1 MMGTVSKALELLDLF
16 TRVRPQ
22 LGLSD
27 IARLSGVNKATC
39 HRLMTELESYGLAEQ
54 VEPSREYRIG
64 PAVLRL
70 AALREETVPYKSIV
84 QPVLAE
90 VTERTGESAHVSM
103 LVGGRVELISFAYAQ
118 RHGTRVILHDAETL
132 PFHATS
138 SGLVILAHAGP
149 ALQKAVLG
157 RRLPA
162 ITART
167 ETDPARI
174 RARLE
179 LIRANGYAESVG
191 AFENDVHSVAAP
203 VFASQGDCIAA
214 LAIAAPATRVSPE
227 LRDQMIEAALKGAG
241 DLTLKWGG
249 RPPERAAL
257 APLAAH

>member
-1 MMGTVSKALELLDLF
+1 MGTVGKALELLDLF

-22 LGLSD
+22 VGLSD

-39 HRLMTELESYGLAEQ
+39 HRLMTELQAYGLVEQ

-84 QPVLAE
+84 QPVLAD
-90 VTERTGESAHVSM
+90 VTDRTGESAHVSM

-138 SGLVILAHAGP
+138 SGLAILAHGTAQLQKDVLAASLP
-149 ALQKAVLG
+149 ALT
-157 RRLPA
+157 PM
-162 ITART
+162 T

-174 RARLE
+174 RARLAA
-179 LIRANGYAESVG
+179 IRAEGFAESVG
-191 AFENDVHSVAAP
+191 AFENDVHSIAAP
-203 VFASQGDCIAA
+203 VFASQGDCIGA
-214 LAIAAPATRVSPE
+214 LAIAAPATRVTPD
-227 LRDQMIEAALKGAG
+227 LRAQMIAEALRGANE
-241 DLTLKWGG
+241 LTLKWGG

-257 APLAAH
+257 APIAAY

>member
-1 MMGTVSKALELLDLF
+1 MGTVGKALELLDLF

-39 HRLMTELESYGLAEQ
+39 YRLMTELESYGLVEQ

-138 SGLVILAHAGP
+138 SGLAILAHAAP
-149 ALQKAVLG
+149 AFQKEVLG
-157 RRLPA
+157 RALPA
-162 ITART
+162 LTPHT
-167 ETDPARI
+167 ETNPARI
-174 RARLE
+174 RERLE
-179 LIRANGYAESVG
+179 AIRVQGYAESVG

-214 LAIAAPATRVSPE
+214 LAIAAPATRVTPE
-227 LRDQMIEAALKGAG
+227 LRDEMIAAALKGAG

-257 APLAAH
+257 VPQAAY

>member
-1 MMGTVSKALELLDLF
+1 MGTVGKALELLDLF

-22 LGLSD
+22 VGLSD

-39 HRLMTELESYGLAEQ
+39 HRLMTELEAYGLVEQ

-70 AALREETVPYKSIV
+70 AALREETIPYKSIV

-90 VTERTGESAHVSM
+90 VTDRTGESAHVSM

-138 SGLVILAHAGP
+138 SGLVILAHGTP
-149 ALQKAVLG
+149 ALQKGALKA
-157 RRLPA
+157 RLPA
-162 ITART
+162 LTPRT

-174 RARLE
+174 RERLGA
-179 LIRANGYAESVG
+179 IRASGYAESVG
-191 AFENDVHSVAAP
+191 AFENDVHSIAAP
-203 VFASQGDCIAA
+203 VFAGGGDCIGA
-214 LAIAAPATRVSPE
+214 LAIAAPATRVDAQ
-227 LRDQMIEAALKGAG
+227 LRALMIAEAVRGANE
-241 DLTLKWGG
+241 LTLKWGG
-249 RPPERAAL
+249 QPPVPAAP
-257 APLAAH
+257 APEIAK